1 MGRPGGYLGYMFSH
15 ENRVATQ
22 DGWEVKG
29 TVHWTLAPDRVY
41 AQGWEKVLDEW
52 SREGYKIG
60 LLLRTDQTILNLI
73 YGDVP
78 LASVNDP
85 DAFTLERTYGT
96 PAGYKWVVWGGSG
109 RRQCRVIEPITVTF
123 SVLMRITPADP
134 APLVIPVASRHLKG
148 SFIHSMPGL
157 WAIGSPKQADNTAD
171 DLRSWMQQ
179 GQALLDQVLR
189 RPH

>member
-1 MGRPGGYLGYMFSH
+1 MGRPGGYLGYMFGH
-15 ENRVATQ
+15 DNRVATQ

-29 TVHWTLAPDRVY
+29 TVYWTLAPDRVY

-60 LLLRTDQTILNLI
+60 LLIRTDQTILSLI

-78 LASVNDP
+78 LSSAHDP
-85 DAFTLERTYGT
+85 EAYTLERTYGT
-96 PAGYKWVVWGGSG
+96 PAGYKWVVWSGSG
-109 RRQCRVIEPITVTF
+109 RRQYRVIEPITVTF
-123 SVLMRITPADP
+123 SVVMRITPVDS

-148 SFIHSMPGL
+148 SFAHSMPGL
-157 WAIGSPKQADNTAD
+157 WAIGSPKQPDTTGD

-179 GQALLDQVLR
+179 GQALLGQALR
-189 RPH
+189 RSH